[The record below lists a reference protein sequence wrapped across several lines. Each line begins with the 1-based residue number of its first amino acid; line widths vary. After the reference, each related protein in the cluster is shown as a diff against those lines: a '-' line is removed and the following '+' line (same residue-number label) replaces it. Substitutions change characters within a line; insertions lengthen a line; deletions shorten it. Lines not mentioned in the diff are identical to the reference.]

1 MIILTDATEAFDKI
15 QKKNPTIYGLKK
27 KKSQQNRDSEK
38 LLKLIKNNL
47 QLSFSFMVRN

>member
-1 MIILTDATEAFDKI
+1 MIVLTDATETFDKI
-15 QKKNPTIYGLKK
+15 QKKPPPFMDKK